1 METRKLYFAK
11 QNPDLNEKKSKLK
24 INGMH
29 MRNLLLSLCE
39 AEISSSKK
47 KGVLEKK
54 LQQLDATL
62 ALKIMPF
69 PWIVPC
75 KRRNL

>member
-1 METRKLYFAK
+1 MKLLPPPLNHAMETRKLDFAK

-39 AEISSSKK
+39 AEISSSRRSSK
-47 KGVLEKK
+47 EKNYNN
-54 LQQLDATL
+54 LT
-62 ALKIMPF
+62 P
-69 PWIVPC
+69 PW
-75 KRRNL
+75 L